1 MGKKLL
7 LETTAPFQGL
17 PELVAYDEGLFEEEG
32 LDVEFIARGQ
42 EAPKTTDTS
51 VTSTDLVNPFL
62 SHASS
67 FEGGQAGMYNAC
79 EWGNYRRVQDSNV
92 QGRQLGRRA
101 IVVYGALVVAPS
113 SPVYTPQQLANK
125 LIAVPYFAGT
135 HYLALLMLEGFL
147 PRDLIKTCQAPNGSG
162 ARYRSLMKGEI
173 DATTL
178 TEPYITVAEKAGCR
192 VMVLAPFHGT
202 EVATHAV
209 DAETY
214 ASFSRAVKKAVGRI
228 NADKR
233 KYLQYFI
240 DYYKS
245 DPEVAALTV
254 DDLSP
259 GRLQVVEPAPIP
271 EEEMER
277 TRQWMVGWDMID
289 ESSSAESL
297 VDSQRQN
304 LAHELAATSDGD
316 SG

>member
-1 MGKKLL
+1 MGRKLL

-17 PELVAYDEGLFEEEG
+17 PELVAFHEGLFAEEG
-32 LDVEFIARGQ
+32 LDVEFIERGQ
-42 EAPKTTDTS
+42 AAPKTTDTS
-51 VTSTDLVNPFL
+51 ITGTEGVSPFS

-79 EWGNYRRVQDSNV
+79 EWGNYRRVQDSSV

-101 IVVYGALVVAPS
+101 IIAYGALMVPPW

-125 LIAVPYFAGT
+125 LVGLPYFAGT
-135 HYLALLMLEGFL
+135 HYLGLLMLEGFL
-147 PRDLIKTCQAPNGSG
+147 PRELIKTCQAPNGSG

-192 VMVLAPFHGT
+192 VIVQAPFHGT
-202 EVATHAV
+202 EIATQEV

-214 ASFSRAVKKAVGRI
+214 ACFNRAVKKAVGRI

-245 DPEVAALTV
+245 DPDVAALTV
-254 DDLSP
+254 DDLNP
-259 GRLQVVEPAPIP
+259 GRLQVVEPSPIP
-271 EEEMER
+271 EDELQR
-277 TRQWMVGWDMID
+277 TYQWMLGWNMLD
-289 ESSSAESL
+289 EGSGAESL
-297 VDSQRQN
+297 VDSQRQS
-304 LAHELAATSDGD
+304 LAHQLTADDE
-316 SG
+316 

>member
-17 PELVAYDEGLFEEEG
+17 PELVAYDEGLFVEEG
-32 LDVEFIARGQ
+32 LDVEFIERGQ
-42 EAPKTTDTS
+42 KAPQTTSTS
-51 VTSTDLVNPFL
+51 VTSPDLVSPFL

-101 IVVYGALVVAPS
+101 IVAYGALVVPPW

-125 LIAVPYFAGT
+125 LIGIPYFAGT

-162 ARYRSLMKGEI
+162 ARFRSLMKGEI

-202 EVATHAV
+202 EVATDGV
-209 DAETY
+209 DTETY

-233 KYLQYFI
+233 KYMQYFI

-254 DDLSP
+254 DDMNL

-271 EEEMER
+271 EEELQR
-277 TRQWMVGWDMID
+277 TYQWMVSWNMID
-289 ESSSAESL
+289 QTSNAESL
-297 VDSQRQN
+297 VDR
-304 LAHELAATSDGD
+304 GR
-316 SG
+316 G

>member
-1 MGKKLL
+1 MAKKLL

-17 PELVAYDEGLFEEEG
+17 PELVAYNEGLFEEEG
-32 LDVEFIARGQ
+32 LEVEFIERGQ
-42 EAPKTTDTS
+42 AAPKATNTGLTDAEGTS
-51 VTSTDLVNPFL
+51 PFL

-67 FEGGQAGMYNAC
+67 FEGGRAGMYNAC
-79 EWGNYRRVQDSNV
+79 EWGNYRRVQDSSV

-101 IVVYGALVVAPS
+101 IVVYGAVVVAPG
-113 SPVYTPQQLANK
+113 SPVYTAQQLANK
-125 LIAVPYFAGT
+125 VIGVPYFAGT
-135 HYLALLMLEGFL
+135 HYLCLLMLEGFL
-147 PRDLIKTCQAPNGSG
+147 PRDLIKTCQAPTGSG
-162 ARYRSLMKGEI
+162 ARFRSLMKGEI

-192 VMVLAPFHGT
+192 VIVMAPFHGT
-202 EVATHAV
+202 EVANQDV

-214 ASFSRAVKKAVGRI
+214 AAFSRAVGKAVQRI

-254 DDLSP
+254 YDLSM

-271 EEEMER
+271 EEELQR
-277 TRQWMVGWDMID
+277 TYQWMLGWNMLD
-289 ESSSAESL
+289 EATGVESL
-297 VDSQRQN
+297 VDSQKQS
-304 LAHELAATSDGD
+304 LAHQLSTGGD
-316 SG
+316 

>member
-1 MGKKLL
+1 MVKKLL

-17 PELVAYDEGLFEEEG
+17 PELVAFHEGLFEEEG
-32 LDVEFIARGQ
+32 LDVQFIERGQ
-42 EAPKTTDTS
+42 SAPKATNTS
-51 VTSTDLVNPFL
+51 VTSTEMVSPFL

-79 EWGNYRRVQDSNV
+79 EWGNYRRVQDSSV

-101 IVVYGALVVAPS
+101 IVVYGALVVPPG
-113 SPVYTPQQLANK
+113 SPVYTPQQLANR
-125 LIAVPYFAGT
+125 LIGVPYFAGT

-162 ARYRSLMKGEI
+162 ARYRSLMNGEI

-192 VMVLAPFHGT
+192 VILMAPFHGT
-202 EVATHAV
+202 EVANQEV

-214 ASFSRAVKKAVGRI
+214 ASFNRAVRESVRRI

-240 DYYKS
+240 DYYIS
-245 DPEVAALTV
+245 DPEVAALSV
-254 DDLSP
+254 DDLSL

-271 EEEMER
+271 EEELER
-277 TRQWMVGWDMID
+277 TYQWMLGWNLLD
-289 ESSSAESL
+289 EGLGAESL
-297 VDSQRQN
+297 VDNQRQVV
-304 LAHELAATSDGD
+304 AHKLAATSE
-316 SG
+316 

>member
-1 MGKKLL
+1 MAKKLL

-51 VTSTDLVNPFL
+51 VTITDLVNPFL

-101 IVVYGALVVAPS
+101 IVAYGALVVPPW

-125 LIAVPYFAGT
+125 LIGIPYFAGT

-147 PRDLIKTCQAPNGSG
+147 ARDLIKTCQAPNGSG

-202 EVATHAV
+202 EVATQGV
-209 DAETY
+209 DADTY
-214 ASFSRAVKKAVGRI
+214 AAFSRAVRKAVQRI

-233 KYLQYFI
+233 KYMQYFI
-240 DYYKS
+240 DHYNW
-245 DPEVAALTV
+245 DPEVAALTI
-254 DDLSP
+254 DDLP
-259 GRLQVVEPAPIP
+259 TGRLQVAEPGPIP
-271 EEEMER
+271 PDEMER
-277 TRQWMVGWDMID
+277 TRQWMISWDLLKPQSTSD
-289 ESSSAESL
+289 RL
-297 VDSQRQN
+297 VDVVRQS
-304 LAHELAATSDGD
+304 AAPQQA
-316 SG
+316 